1 MYLKTLYDDVTIE
14 KDMFQKEQI
23 KKNKQEREQEL
34 WNVQKQSR

>member
-1 MYLKTLYDDVTIE
+1 MTCLYDDVTIE

-34 WNVQKQSR
+34 

>member
-1 MYLKTLYDDVTIE
+1 MTCLYDGVTIE

-34 WNVQKQSR
+34 

>member
-1 MYLKTLYDDVTIE
+1 ME

-34 WNVQKQSR
+34 WNVQKQNR

>member
-1 MYLKTLYDDVTIE
+1 MLYDGVTIE

-34 WNVQKQSR
+34 